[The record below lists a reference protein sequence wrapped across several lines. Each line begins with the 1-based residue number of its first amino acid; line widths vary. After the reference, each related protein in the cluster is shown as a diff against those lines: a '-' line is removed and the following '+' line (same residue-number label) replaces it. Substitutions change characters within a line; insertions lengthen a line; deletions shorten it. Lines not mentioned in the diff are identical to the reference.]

1 MRSYYEDK
9 ISMYVAVREYLNDTN
24 ATWSG
29 VVAILNAKTDYDASI
44 VAINN
49 ATQQQIIP
57 ITGAATDKSAAHTQ
71 AVEAGEVIAAIIF
84 SYATDTNDNLLA
96 ESVDFSKGALQNM
109 RDTLLIERLDDII
122 DKATDLLVPL
132 ADYGLTQ
139 PMIDDLEAKRDAFN
153 ALIPRPRIYISTRK
167 NYTTALLP
175 LIQATDKILKK
186 RLDKLMKQFRS
197 TNVTFYNTYL
207 NVREIINTSG
217 NNNNNDDDDNEE
229 NELTFSGTVTDN
241 VTGALIGGATLE
253 ADGEFVDT
261 TNALGEFTK
270 TFTIDEPITVNLTVK
285 KTGYHDTVTPQSFSP
300 GIDETQDINMAR
312 KVLAT
317 YEQTLGGG
325 IHNVGSFIANGTGL
339 RIILLAG
346 TAATVGL
353 SNDGTSFTGNTET
366 VDTIDEVIDRT
377 LAELGGFAGQ
387 VLVQNNS
394 AGDVEVK
401 VEVLG

>member
-1 MRSYYEDK
+1 MKAYYEDK

-29 VVAILNAKTDYDASI
+29 VVAIVNAKTDFDASI

-57 ITGAATDKSAAHTQ
+57 ITGAATDKGEARKLASD
-71 AVEAGEVIAAIIF
+71 AGEVIAAIIF

-96 ESVDFSKGALQNM
+96 ESVDFSKTDLTQI

-122 DKATDLLVPL
+122 DKATDLLASL
-132 ADYGLTQ
+132 GTYGLTQ
-139 PMIDDLEAKRDAFN
+139 AMIDDLEAKRDAFN
-153 ALIPRPRIYISTRK
+153 ALIPRPRIYVSARK

-197 TNVTFYNTYL
+197 TNATFYNTYL

-217 NNNNNDDDDNEE
+217 NNNNDDDTDE

-241 VTGALIGGATLE
+241 VTGALLEGATLE
-253 ADGEFVDT
+253 SDGDVIAT
-261 TNALGEFTK
+261 TNALGQFNI
-270 TFTIDEPITVNLTVK
+270 TFTITEVLSIQLTIK
-285 KTGYHDTVTPQSFSP
+285 KTGYEDYTSPVQFSP
-300 GIDETQDINMAR
+300 GTDLEQNYTIPR
-312 KVLAT
+312 KLLAT
-317 YEQTLGGG
+317 YQQ
-325 IHNVGSFIANGTGL
+325 IVGAGAYSFGAFMANATGL
-339 RIILLAG
+339 RITLKDG

-353 SNDGTSFTGNTET
+353 SNNGMSFVGNTET

-377 LAELGGFAGQ
+377 LAELGGYASQ

-394 AGDVEVK
+394 AGDVEVR
-401 VEVLG
+401 VDVLG